1 MLLHELSPALVK
13 RALAIYLEHAWPRS
27 WVSKTRPN
35 LEGIERAA
43 SNKELLEAFDRPRQ
57 DEDGPSCARFTL
69 RLGNERYPFMKFVVQ
84 EYLVGREVFFSVDSH
99 DNLDVREDN
108 PDYDAWLELKHH
120 NRELKQRI
128 EDAWAQA
135 GLPTHR
141 DLLRIARELAKIE
154 CEAHKRARIL
164 VVDDEQDV
172 CRGLGT
178 LLEARGYEVELAY
191 DGRQVLERIAR
202 DPLPD
207 LIVLDYSM
215 PEYNGEEVLS
225 ALRAQAR
232 TQRLPVLLA
241 TASSIHREDLPQATA
256 FLHKPYPREVLF
268 PLITRMLQNGRE

>member
-1 MLLHELSPALVK
+1 MRLHELPVALVN
-13 RALAIYLEHAWPRS
+13 RAIRIYLENAWP
-27 WVSKTRPN
+27 KTGMSQTRGN
-35 LEGIERAA
+35 LKAIESAPDTA
-43 SNKELLEAFDRPRQ
+43 TMLQAFDRPQR
-57 DEDGPSCARFTL
+57 DADGPSCARYTL

-84 EYLVGREVFFSVDSH
+84 EYLVGQDAFFSVDTH
-99 DNLDVREDN
+99 DDLDVREDN
-108 PDYDAWLELKHH
+108 PDYDAWLELKRH

-141 DLLRIARELAKIE
+141 DLRRIAEDIARVEREE
-154 CEAHKRARIL
+154 HKRARIL

-172 CRGLGT
+172 CRGLGA
-178 LLEARGYEVELAY
+178 LLKARGYEVELAF

-215 PEYNGEEVLS
+215 PEYNGEEVLDE
-225 ALRAQAR
+225 LRAQPR
-232 TQRLPVLLA
+232 TARLPVLLA
-241 TASSIHREDLPQATA
+241 TASSIQRDDLPQATA

-268 PLITRMLQNGRE
+268 LLIARMLQKG